1 MEIPQSLK
9 GVVCALHHLAI
20 VVPDL
25 GAARG
30 LYEGVLGLAAGQVEY
45 VADQKVNVLV
55 LMAGGQRIELVEPV
69 GEDSPV
75 AKFIERKGGG
85 LHHLAWRVTD
95 LDQALGILKGR
106 GVRLIDQEPR
116 QGAHHTRIAFVHP
129 KATGGVL
136 MELVEDPAS

>member
-1 MEIPQSLK
+1 
-9 GVVCALHHLAI
+9 
-20 VVPDL
+20 
-25 GAARG
+25 

-55 LMAGGQRIELVEPV
+55 LMAGEQRIELVEPV

-75 AKFIERKGGG
+75 AKFIERNGGG